1 MKKLHKIGVLSLA
14 NVLALLGALTGA
26 FKVAV
31 FPVLALIAG
40 GGLGDLDAAINT
52 IGESVTANIKDVVS
66 FAVIGWLGG
75 AVYGYLINIVLGWR
89 KGLDIEVK

>member
-1 MKKLHKIGVLSLA
+1 MKKLHKVGVLSLA

-26 FKVAV
+26 IKVAV

-52 IGESVTANIKDVVS
+52 IGDSVTANIKDVVS
-66 FAVIGWLGG
+66 FAVAGWLGG
-75 AVYGYLINIVLGWR
+75 AIYAYLLNIVLGWR
-89 KGLDIEVK
+89 KGLDIEIK

>member
-1 MKKLHKIGVLSLA
+1 MKKLHKVGVLSLA

-26 FKVAV
+26 IKVAV

-52 IGESVTANIKDVVS
+52 IGDSVTANIKDVVS
-66 FAVIGWLGG
+66 FAVAGWLGG
-75 AVYGYLINIVLGWR
+75 AIYAYLLNIVLGWR
-89 KGLDIEVK
+89 KGLDIVIK